1 MGYSHTYKMFHPL
14 LEDPSKL
21 KDQDLENKILDLS
34 RKYGIAANMG
44 MGTACQQIIT
54 ALDMYKIEQN
64 RRQQASMQT
73 VIKKN
78 QDRDLDDLINVN

>member
-1 MGYSHTYKMFHPL
+1 VGRLDLTMFHPL